1 MVKGHCKVEDAGGD
15 VFPPQEAVA
24 TNFSPFSNQN
34 FDTENHDCLIECYVH
49 EIERRYFERNFILN

>member
-1 MVKGHCKVEDAGGD
+1 MEDAGGD